1 NRFRRQPGY
10 GEWGFRRELLLRFSF
25 ELVERIGIVQI
36 VDRLGVSLPVAG
48 EGRIDQARNDCVDGD
63 AVLAE
68 FQGGRLHQADNA
80 PFRGGIS
87 STILRAVLSLR
98 RGGND
103 DAAAAVLH
111 QVRSYRADRVAGA
124 GQIDIDLV

>member
-1 NRFRRQPGY
+1 
-10 GEWGFRRELLLRFSF
+10 
-25 ELVERIGIVQI
+25 
-36 VDRLGVSLPVAG
+36 PVAG

-124 GQIDIDLV
+124 GQIDIDLVVPVRILHFEDGFESLDAGIGEEDVDLAEG